1 VSDRP
6 AAPRRTRVVFIGTG
20 PFAVP
25 SLRRLAADP
34 QVRIVG
40 IVTAPP
46 RPAGRGRKIVRSPVQ
61 EAAEPLR
68 LRPVRTPERLRAPAS
83 LQSVLSLAPDL
94 VILADYGQLVPAP
107 LLELPLGALNLHP
120 SLLPRHRGASPIPA
134 TILAGDRE
142 TGVTLMRMD
151 EGLDSGPILATE
163 RVALTGAESTPEL
176 EERLAAVAADLV
188 ARSIG
193 PWARGELTPRPQAQA
208 GVTTTRPLRR
218 DDGRLDP
225 QRTAAELERQVR
237 AYQPWPGSWLET
249 PAGRIVVWR
258 AEATDADDADRVS
271 GAPGDAPGS
280 IVGDG
285 DGLALTT
292 ADGRLRLLEVQPA
305 GKNRM
310 TGPAFRRGRP
320 SVAGSKL
327 LPAAS
332 GGSGRSSSGSGRG
345 P

>member
-1 VSDRP
+1 
-6 AAPRRTRVVFIGTG
+6 VFIGTG

-46 RPAGRGRKIVRSPVQ
+46 RPAGRGRKITRSPVQ

-68 LRPVRTPERLRAPAS
+68 LRPVHTPERLRAPAA
-83 LQSVLSLAPDL
+83 LRSVLSLAPDL

-107 LLELPLGALNLHP
+107 LLDLPLGALNLHP

-151 EGLDSGPILATE
+151 AGLDSGPILAAE
-163 RVALTGAESTPEL
+163 RVALDGDESTPEL
-176 EERLAAVAADLV
+176 EERLAAVAADLL
-188 ARSIG
+188 ARSLG
-193 PWARGELTPRPQAQA
+193 PWLRGELTLRPQPRT
-208 GVTTTRPLRR
+208 GVTTTHPLRR
-218 DDGRLDP
+218 EDGRLDQ
-225 QRTAAELERQVR
+225 QRPAAELERQVR

-249 PAGRIVVWR
+249 PAGRIAVWR
-258 AEATDADDADRVS
+258 AEATNEKAR
-271 GAPGDAPGS
+271 PTETPGS
-280 IVGDG
+280 LVGDDEK
-285 DGLALTT
+285 DGLSLVT

-320 SVAGSKL
+320 SIVGARVLAPTFSAGS
-327 LPAAS
+327 A
-332 GGSGRSSSGSGRG
+332 RSSSGSGRG

>member
-1 VSDRP
+1 VSGRT
-6 AAPRRTRVVFIGTG
+6 AAPRRARVVFIGTG

-46 RPAGRGRKIVRSPVQ
+46 RPAGRGRRTRRSPVQ

-68 LRPVRTPERLRAPAS
+68 LRPVHTPERLRAPAA
-83 LQSVLSLAPDL
+83 LRSVLALAPEL

-107 LLELPLGALNLHP
+107 LLDLPLGALNLHP

-134 TILAGDRE
+134 TILSGDSE
-142 TGVTLMRMD
+142 TGVTLMQMD
-151 EGLDSGPILATE
+151 AGLDSGPIVAAE
-163 RVALTGAESTPEL
+163 RVPLTGDESTPEL
-176 EERLAAVAADLV
+176 EERLAAVGAELLG
-188 ARSIG
+188 RSVG
-193 PWARGELTPRPQAQA
+193 PWLRGELTPRPQPRA

-225 QRTAAELERQVR
+225 QRTAVELERQVR

-249 PAGRIVVWR
+249 QAGRISVWR
-258 AEATDADDADRVS
+258 AEATDGDEASAETPGTLVADA
-271 GAPGDAPGS
+271 
-280 IVGDG
+280 DG
-285 DGLALTT
+285 DGLSLVT

-305 GKNRM
+305 GKSRM

-320 SVAGSKL
+320 SIVGARIVAPTVS
-327 LPAAS
+327 A
-332 GGSGRSSSGSGRG
+332 GSGRSSSGSGRG